1 MLGFCFN
8 HHILQG
14 SKYNF
19 GISPFSLS
27 LDSGSNLGV
36 TMPPYRLNPLVVGEL
51 VRQVPCN
58 REKINCKD
66 GFQGILIGDDNGTTL
81 TKGKI

>member
-8 HHILQG
+8 HYILQG

-27 LDSGSNLGV
+27 LDNGSNLGV
-36 TMPPYRLNPLVVGEL
+36 TMPSYRLNPLVVGEL
-51 VRQVPCN
+51 ECLVTER
-58 REKINCKD
+58 K
-66 GFQGILIGDDNGTTL
+66 
-81 TKGKI
+81 